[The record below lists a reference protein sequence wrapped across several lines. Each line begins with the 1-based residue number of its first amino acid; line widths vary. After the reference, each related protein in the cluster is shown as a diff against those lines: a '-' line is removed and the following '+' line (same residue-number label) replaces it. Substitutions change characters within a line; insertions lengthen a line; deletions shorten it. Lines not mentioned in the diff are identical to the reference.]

1 MIPIVILFWLFVT
14 IVAVCMT
21 WSNYLA
27 RLASEKTIRL
37 AIDKGL
43 ILDPSVIDQLRPVH
57 RPRWDLRL
65 IVLGIIVAFVGAGI
79 AAFAVLLG
87 LDSPDA
93 FFPVM
98 AIASIPLMGGAGLLV
113 AGFWLRRSRFD

>member
-1 MIPIVILFWLFVT
+1 MIPTLILFWLFVT

-43 ILDPSVIDQLRPVH
+43 ILDPAAIDRLRPPH
-57 RPRWDLRL
+57 NPHWDVRL
-65 IVLGIIVAFVGAGI
+65 IVLGAVVIFVGFGACWLGALLAIDKPKSLYPMLGIGGFAVIVGAG
-79 AAFAVLLG
+79 VLISG
-87 LDSPDA
+87 L
-93 FFPVM
+93 
-98 AIASIPLMGGAGLLV
+98 
-113 AGFWLRRSRFD
+113 WLRRIGRD

>member
-1 MIPIVILFWLFVT
+1 
-14 IVAVCMT
+14 
-21 WSNYLA
+21 
-27 RLASEKTIRL
+27 
-37 AIDKGL
+37 
-43 ILDPSVIDQLRPVH
+43 VIDQLRPVH